1 VARRSMVKPA
11 SLSPGTVVLPVEDI
25 VPDPNQPRKTF
36 PADELGNLAKSLSE
50 TGQISPIVVRPEA
63 EGRYMIVVGER
74 RWRAAR
80 DAGISHVEC
89 IVRHDLDE
97 QKAREMQFAENYQRE
112 DVPPLEQARSWK
124 AYLDKY
130 KVSQRELSRRTGI
143 PQRTISDRLALLSL
157 PMSVHAQIEAGAI
170 GPGEA
175 VKIATLPADQQ
186 EAVAEAV
193 SSERIGGRMLE
204 KLAKLARAAPG
215 KPIQDIINELASPG
229 AMAVSPAET
238 TDLSATK
245 PVPALHDEIPQ
256 RRSKQAL
263 KEPPKDE
270 VTLEQL
276 DRRVEALENT
286 ISKLLIHLDGWL
298 DEQLG
303 SSPVL
308 QQRCP
313 NCAENGVEYWT
324 WFRKEKVPVPIE
336 ERENPDEEEELEIEI
351 LYCNR
356 CGWTW
361 RPRLFW
367 DLTHRT

>member
-1 VARRSMVKPA
+1 
-11 SLSPGTVVLPVEDI
+11 
-25 VPDPNQPRKTF
+25 
-36 PADELGNLAKSLSE
+36 
-50 TGQISPIVVRPEA
+50 
-63 EGRYMIVVGER
+63 MIVVGER

-157 PMSVHAQIEAGAI
+157 PMSVHAQIEAGEI

-175 VKIATLPADQQ
+175 VKIAALPADQQ

-193 SSERIGGRMLE
+193 SSGRIGGRILE

-229 AMAVSPAET
+229 AIAVPPAET
-238 TDLSATK
+238 NNLTK
-245 PVPALHDEIPQ
+245 PGSAAYDEI
-256 RRSKQAL
+256 SEQAL
-263 KEPPKDE
+263 KEPPKSE

-286 ISKLLIHLDGWL
+286 VSKALINLDGWL
-298 DEQLG
+298 AQRLG
-303 SSPVL
+303 SPPVL

-313 NCAENGVEYWT
+313 NCAKNGVEYWT
-324 WFRKEKVPVPIE
+324 WFRKEKVPIPMQ
-336 ERENPDEEEELEIEI
+336 ERENRDEEEDLEIKI

-367 DLTHRT
+367 D